1 MEDEGNPWPSF
12 VDTFSTV
19 LCIFIF
25 LMLVFA
31 LNNMLIMYDNSIKVY
46 KTSNAENINPNAKE
60 IKDEKEVIKR
70 IY

>member
-1 MEDEGNPWPSF
+1 MEDESNPWPSF

-31 LNNMLIMYDNSIKVY
+31 LNNMILCMTTQLKFIKQ
-46 KTSNAENINPNAKE
+46 I
-60 IKDEKEVIKR
+60 
-70 IY
+70 

>member
-1 MEDEGNPWPSF
+1 MEDESNPWPSF

-31 LNNMLIMYDNSIKVY
+31 LNNMLVMYDNSIKVY
-46 KTSNAENINPNAKE
+46 KTSGAEISTLRLKKLR
-60 IKDEKEVIKR
+60 IKKNL
-70 IY
+70 